1 MWAASRWPTTRT
13 GSTCCWRNAPSTASW
28 GLETEIVGPDEI
40 KKIAPITNTD
50 GIIGALYDPLD
61 GHLDPSGTTHAYAK
75 AARMGGATIETHCM
89 VRETNQRPDGTWDV
103 VTDKGTIHAEHMV
116 NAGGLWAREVG
127 AMAGIYF
134 PLHPMEH
141 QYLVTDTI
149 PEIEAII
156 DAGGEHP
163 HVMDPAG
170 ESYLRQEGRGCAS
183 GFYEQPCK
191 PWAVDGTPWEFGHEL
206 LPDDFDKITDSDRIR
221 LSPLSRFWPRPG

>member
-1 MWAASRWPTTRT
+1 M
-13 GSTCCWRNAPSTASW
+13 

-103 VTDKGTIHAEHMV
+103 VTDKGTIHAEHVV

-141 QYLVTDTI
+141 QYLVTDSI

-170 ESYLRQEGRGCAS
+170 ESYLAAGRARPVHWVLRTALQALGRGWNALGTS
-183 GFYEQPCK
+183 GTNCCP
-191 PWAVDGTPWEFGHEL
+191 T
-206 LPDDFDKITDSDRIR
+206 TMTR
-221 LSPLSRFWPRPG
+221 SPTVSSSPTSRFPGSGRGRGEIGHPRAVHFCA